1 MNQKD
6 NSMLMMAAAGA
17 GIMFASWM
25 GRTARHY
32 DFRDKTVLI
41 TGGSRGLGFVLA
53 SEFAR
58 AGAKVAICAR
68 DEETLQRAQAKLKA
82 QGIQV
87 VAVTCDVTKSE
98 QVATLVRVVC
108 QRYEQ
113 IDVLV
118 NNAGTITVG
127 PMEVMTLA
135 DYEEAMNLHFWAPL
149 SMTLAVLPGMRQR
162 HQGRIVNIA
171 SIGGRL
177 SMPHLLP
184 YSASKFALI
193 GLSEGLRSE
202 LTKDGVL
209 VTTVAPGLMRT
220 GSPRNASFKGHHRDE
235 YAWFSIGDALPV
247 FSISAKRAAQQII
260 AATQR
265 GDAEVT
271 LSLPAKL
278 AVRFHAVFP
287 ELTARMLTS
296 VNYLLPGVGGI
307 GTTRAL
313 GRASMSYLS
322 PSWLTT
328 LNEHAAQQYNQLP
341 R

>member
-1 MNQKD
+1 MNQKE
-6 NSMLMMAAAGA
+6 NSMLMMAAGA

-68 DEETLQRAQAKLKA
+68 DEETLKHAQAKLKA

-87 VAVTCDVTKSE
+87 VAVACDVTKSE
-98 QVATLVRVVC
+98 QVSTLVRVVR
-108 QRYEQ
+108 QRYGQ
-113 IDVLV
+113 VDVLV

-127 PMEVMTLA
+127 PMEVMTQA

-149 SMTLAVLPGMRQR
+149 SMTLAVLPDMRQR
-162 HQGRIVNIA
+162 RQGRVVNIA

-177 SMPHLLP
+177 SVPHLLP

-193 GLSEGLRSE
+193 GLSEGLRAE
-202 LTKDGVL
+202 LAKDGVL
-209 VTTVAPGLMRT
+209 VTTVTPGLMRT

-235 YAWFSIGDALPV
+235 YAWFSIGDSFPL
-247 FSISAKRAAQQII
+247 FSISAERAAQQII

-296 VNYLLPGVGGI
+296 VNHLLPGVGGI

-313 GRASMSYLS
+313 GRASTSRLS

-328 LNEHAAQQYNQLP
+328 LNEHAARQYNQLP

>member
-1 MNQKD
+1 MNQQD

-17 GIMFASWM
+17 GIVVASWM

-68 DEETLQRAQAKLKA
+68 DEGTLKQAQAKLKA

-98 QVATLVRVVC
+98 EVSTLIRVVRK
-108 QRYEQ
+108 RYGQ

-149 SMTLAVLPGMRQR
+149 NMTLAVLPDMRQR
-162 HQGRIVNIA
+162 RQGRIVNIA

-184 YSASKFALI
+184 YSASKFALT

-202 LTKDGVL
+202 LAKDGVL

-235 YAWFSIGDALPV
+235 YAWFSIGDSLPLL
-247 FSISAKRAAQQII
+247 SISAERAAQQII

-265 GDAEVT
+265 GDADIT

-278 AVRFHAVFP
+278 AVRFHTVFP
-287 ELTARMLTS
+287 ELTARMLTA
-296 VNYLLPGVGGI
+296 VNHLLPGVGGI

-313 GRASMSYLS
+313 GRESTSSFS

-328 LNEHAAQQYNQLP
+328 LSEHAAQQYNQLL

>member
-1 MNQKD
+1 MNQQD

-17 GIMFASWM
+17 GLMFASWM
-25 GRTARHY
+25 GRTGRSY
-32 DFRDKTVLI
+32 DFRDKIVLI

-68 DEETLQRAQAKLKA
+68 DEGSLKQAQAKLKA
-82 QGIQV
+82 QGIRV
-87 VAVTCDVTKSE
+87 VAVICDVSKPE
-98 QVATLVRVVC
+98 QVATLVREVC
-108 QRYEQ
+108 KRYGQ

-149 SMTLAVLPGMRQR
+149 HMTLAVLPAMRQR
-162 HQGRIVNIA
+162 RQGRIVNIA

-177 SMPHLLP
+177 SVPHLLP
-184 YSASKFALI
+184 YSASKFALV

-202 LTKDGVL
+202 LAKDGIL

-220 GSPRNASFKGHHRDE
+220 GSPRNASFKGHHRNE
-235 YAWFSIGDALPV
+235 YAWFSIGDSLPL
-247 FSISAKRAAQQII
+247 FSVSAERAAHQII

-265 GDAEVT
+265 GDAELT

-296 VNYLLPGVGGI
+296 VNHFLPRVGGI
-307 GTTRAL
+307 GTSRAL
-313 GRASMSYLS
+313 GRASTSPLS
-322 PSWLTT
+322 PSWLTILT
-328 LNEHAAQQYNQLP
+328 EHAAQRYNQLP

>member
-6 NSMLMMAAAGA
+6 NSMLRMAAGA

-68 DEETLQRAQAKLKA
+68 DEETLKQAQAKLKA

-98 QVATLVRVVC
+98 QVATLVCVVC
-108 QRYEQ
+108 KRYGQ

-127 PMEVMTLA
+127 PMEVMTRA

-149 SMTLAVLPGMRQR
+149 SMTLAVLPHMRQHR
-162 HQGRIVNIA
+162 QGRIVNIA

-193 GLSEGLRSE
+193 GLSEGLRAE
-202 LTKDGVL
+202 LAKDGVL

-220 GSPRNASFKGHHRDE
+220 GSPRNASFKGYHRDE
-235 YAWFSIGDALPV
+235 YAWFSIGDSLPL
-247 FSISAKRAAQQII
+247 FSISAERAAQQII

-287 ELTARMLTS
+287 ELTARILTS
-296 VNYLLPGVGGI
+296 VNHLLPGVGGI
-307 GTTRAL
+307 GTTRVL
-313 GRASMSYLS
+313 GRASTSHLS

>member
-1 MNQKD
+1 MNQQD
-6 NSMLMMAAAGA
+6 NSMLMMATAGA
-17 GIMFASWM
+17 GIMFASWIE
-25 GRTARHY
+25 RTARSY

-68 DEETLQRAQAKLKA
+68 DEGILKQAQAKLKA
-82 QGIQV
+82 QGFQV
-87 VAVTCDVTKSE
+87 AAVTCDVSKPE
-98 QVATLVRVVC
+98 QVSTLVRVVGK
-108 QRYEQ
+108 RYGK

-135 DYEEAMNLHFWAPL
+135 DYEEAMKLHFWAPL
-149 SMTLAVLPGMRQR
+149 YMTLAVLPAMRQR
-162 HQGRIVNIA
+162 RQGRIVNIA

-177 SMPHLLP
+177 SVPHLLP
-184 YSASKFALI
+184 YSASKFALV

-202 LTKDGVL
+202 LAKDGVL

-220 GSPRNASFKGHHRDE
+220 GSPRNASFKGYHRDE
-235 YAWFSIGDALPV
+235 YAWFSIGDSLPL
-247 FSISAKRAAQQII
+247 FSISAERAARQII
-260 AATQR
+260 TATQR

-271 LSLPAKL
+271 LSLTAKL

-296 VNYLLPGVGGI
+296 VNHLLPGVGGI
-307 GTTRAL
+307 GTSQAL
-313 GRASMSYLS
+313 GRASTSDLS

-328 LNEHAAQQYNQLP
+328 LTEPAARQYNQLP